1 MWLSSRGV
9 AANPDNANFGPGAV
23 NTNEGMSNA
32 NSYNNTFNS
41 NGNENDN
48 DFAVRPVDSI
58 NCGYVS
64 KACMRDNIET
74 NHSPFAFGDKLK
86 IDKCGW
92 QKH

>member
-23 NTNEGMSNA
+23 NTEGGMSNA
-32 NSYNNTFNS
+32 NSYSNTFNS

-48 DFAVRPVDSI
+48 GLGVRPTASI

-64 KACMRDNIET
+64 IACMRDNIET
-74 NHSPFAFGDKLK
+74 NHSPFVISDKLK
-86 IDKCGW
+86 IDKYGC
-92 QKH
+92 

>member
-86 IDKCGW
+86 IDKCGC
-92 QKH
+92 